1 MLSVLAPVLSVWTK
15 VSTRH
20 SHAGSSAPCWPFMYT
35 KQPFPSTLRRLAER
49 QHGVLTAQQ
58 LSTLSRSALRRF
70 SSDWVK
76 LAKGLY
82 CLSEPTWLSAVCAGV
97 TRAGLTSSV
106 GSVAAAHLHGLHDEE
121 PEEIRV
127 WLPETVSKPALTVG
141 PWRIQFK
148 RGARS
153 GVGWPPRTGIEETLL
168 DSAWELGED
177 STVALITR
185 ALAQRTTTAPRIMT
199 AAEERIRL
207 RHRTTIRALCD
218 ATTGGIESVL
228 EWRYLERVER
238 QHALPPLER
247 QAQVGRYRLDGLYRE
262 FGIIVEL
269 DGRAFHDAA
278 RDMERD
284 NFNAVHHGLTTLRY
298 GWHAVTSTPC
308 DVARQVA
315 DMLSH
320 RGWAGSLRRCVEC
333 PAS

>member
-1 MLSVLAPVLSVWTK
+1 
-15 VSTRH
+15 
-20 SHAGSSAPCWPFMYT
+20 MYS
-35 KQPFPSTLRRLAER
+35 KQPFPSALQHLAEQ

-58 LSTLSRSALRRF
+58 LAPLSRSALRRF
-70 SSDWVK
+70 SNDWLR

-82 CLSEPTWLSAVCAGV
+82 CLAEPTWLSAACAGV
-97 TRAGLTSSV
+97 ARAGPTSSV
-106 GSVAAAHLHGLHDEE
+106 GSVAAARLHGLHDGE

-141 PWRIQFK
+141 PWRIVFK
-148 RGARS
+148 RGTRH
-153 GVGWPPRTGIEETLL
+153 GVGWPPRTRIEDTLL
-168 DSAWELGED
+168 DSAWDLGED

-185 ALAQRTTTAPRIMT
+185 ALSQRTTTGTRLMA
-199 AAEERIRL
+199 AAEDRIRL
-207 RHRTTIRALCD
+207 RHRATVRALCD

-247 QAQVGRYRLDGLYRE
+247 QVVVGPHRLDGLYRE

-284 NFNAVHHGLTTLRY
+284 NFNAVQHGLTTLRY

-315 DMLSH
+315 DTLVQH
-320 RGWAGSLRRCVEC
+320 GWAGSFRRCAAC
-333 PAS
+333 PPQRS